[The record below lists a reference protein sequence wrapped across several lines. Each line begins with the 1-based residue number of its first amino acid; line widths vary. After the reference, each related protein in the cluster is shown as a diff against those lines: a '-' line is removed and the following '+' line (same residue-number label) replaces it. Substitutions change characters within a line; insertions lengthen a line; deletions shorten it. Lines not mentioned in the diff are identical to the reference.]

1 MKIQKS
7 QKGADDIIMKRKIY
21 QQLLD
26 WKEKRNGE
34 VALLVEG
41 ARRIGKSYI
50 VEEFAKNEYESYIL
64 IDFNKA
70 PQMVRDWFDLYL
82 EDLDT
87 LFLYLSQHY
96 KVRLH
101 ERKSLIIL
109 DEIQLCPRARAAI
122 KFLVADRRYDYIE
135 TGSLVSIKKKGGGR
149 RLSISGGSPRGI
161 VLPSEERSIQMYP
174 MDFEEFLWA
183 TGNDMLMDL
192 IRKMYAERKP
202 MGQVFHRQAMDTFRL
217 YMIVGGMPQAVKKY
231 VETKDFDAVDAA
243 KRDVLTIYRNDIF
256 NYAGEIADKVVSIFD
271 QIPPQLSKHEKKF
284 RLSALKPGAKYR
296 DWDDAFF
303 WLKDARVVNIC
314 YNLTEPN
321 IGLKMNEDRTT
332 LKCYM
337 NDTGLL
343 ISHAFDEKGIV
354 SSEIYQ
360 KLLFGKLEVNEGMLV
375 ENIVAQMLTASGNK
389 LFFYSKSSEEAEE
402 RMEIDFLLQKDK
414 VTSRHNIR
422 PIEVKSGK
430 NYTLS
435 SLKKCMNKFEEYMT
449 TPTILH
455 AADYKV
461 EDGITYLPLYMT
473 PLL

>member
-1 MKIQKS
+1 MKIFR
-7 QKGADDIIMKRKIY
+7 RKIY
-21 QQLLD
+21 NQLLD
-26 WKEKRNGE
+26 WKQNRSDS
-34 VALLVEG
+34 ALLVEG
-41 ARRIGKSYI
+41 ARRIGKSFI
-50 VEEFAKNEYESYIL
+50 VETFAKNEYKSHLL
-64 IDFNKA
+64 IDFNNASSVVKG
-70 PQMVRDWFDLYL
+70 WFDEYL
-82 EDLDT
+82 GDIDT
-87 LFLYLSQHY
+87 LLQNLQIEYGVKLTP
-96 KVRLH
+96 H
-101 ERKSLIIL
+101 ESCIVF
-109 DEIQLCPRARAAI
+109 DEVQMCPRARAAI
-122 KFLVADRRYDYIE
+122 KYLVADGRFHYIE
-135 TGSLVSIKKKGGGR
+135 TGSLVSIKKNVKD
-149 RLSISGGSPRGI
+149 ITI
-161 VLPSEERSIQMYP
+161 PSEEIAIEMNP

-183 TGNDMLMDL
+183 MGEDL
-192 IRKMYAERKP
+192 LVERIKECCEKKKP
-202 MGQVFHRQAMDTFRL
+202 MEGLHRKAMNLFRD

-256 NYAGEIADKVVSIFD
+256 NYASEIADKVVSIFD

-314 YNLTEPN
+314 YNSTEPN

-360 KLLFGKLEVNEGMLV
+360 KLLFGKLEVNEGMLI

-389 LFFYSKSSEEAEE
+389 LFFYSKSSEEAEN

-414 VTSRHNIR
+414 VTTRHNIR

-435 SLKKCMNKFEEYMT
+435 SITKCMKKFGEYIIS
-449 TPTILH
+449 PTVLH

-461 EDGITYLPLYMT
+461 VDGITYLPLYMT